1 MREEQKKLREV
12 SLWGGYSLLQGD
24 QGLKLTQDSA
34 LLSDFACLR
43 PGERGIELGVGQG
56 GLYILTLL
64 RWPGCLDGVEQ
75 NQAALSVARQNQ
87 ARCGLEDRGGL
98 YQGDLNRFRGAAPYQ
113 VCLCNP
119 PYGLPGPGRQDP
131 AQQLARTG
139 CDFPRIC
146 RAAARLLAEKGRF
159 YFCWPARRWN
169 WAAQALHEAG
179 FSPRLLRPVRFRQE
193 RPAQLLLVMARRG
206 LGELELAP
214 ALVLRDETGAYSPEY
229 RRIYHLDDIENKKQ
243 RDILKE
249 KEG

>member
-1 MREEQKKLREV
+1 ME
-12 SLWGGYSLLQGD
+12 LWGGYSLLQGD

-34 LLSDFACLR
+34 LLSDFARLR

-75 NQAALSVARQNQ
+75 NRAALDIARQNQ
-87 ARCGLEDRGGL
+87 ARCGLAGRGDL

-119 PYGLPGPGRQDP
+119 PYGLPGPARRDP
-131 AQQLARTG
+131 AQRLARTG
-139 CDFPRIC
+139 CGFPQVC
-146 RAAARLLAEKGRF
+146 QAAARLLAEKGRF

-169 WAAQALHEAG
+169 WAAQALQQAG
-179 FSPRLLRPVRFRQE
+179 FSPRLLRPVRFQAE
-193 RPAQLLLVMARRG
+193 KPARLLLVMARRG

-214 ALVLRDETGAYSPEY
+214 ALVLRDGAGAYSPEY
-229 RRIYHLDDIENKKQ
+229 RRIYHLDAIDTMEKEKETGTAP
-243 RDILKE
+243 DTLKE